1 MINSSSKYYSLVG
14 FLAVLGL
21 FVSMVHYHSEGLEC
35 LEHAEDA
42 HFIQTQD
49 YCPISTL
56 VTDDDFVTTFSFEVL
71 LPSQEIL
78 LKDSSENITDLSISI
93 KSGRSPPF
101 VI

>member
-1 MINSSSKYYSLVG
+1 MIFSSSKYSSLIG

-35 LEHAEDA
+35 LDHAEEA

-71 LPSQEIL
+71 LHFQELL
-78 LKDSSENITDLSISI
+78 LKHSSENITDLSISI
-93 KSGRSPPF
+93 KKGRSPPSL
-101 VI
+101 I